1 MSRRSDSKTS
11 LRDSMETRRSPIGV
25 SIVLRGVDLMAAIQT
40 RMYALKA
47 CVGMR
52 VMSEGPGS
60 ATDVSSGQA
69 DGLRMLQTCRTVLK
83 RLL

>member
-1 MSRRSDSKTS
+1 
-11 LRDSMETRRSPIGV
+11 
-25 SIVLRGVDLMAAIQT
+25 MAAIQT

-69 DGLRMLQTCRTVLK
+69 DGLKSQTDASDMSNSAETAVVGHAGATWMRRVGPT
-83 RLL
+83 